1 MRAVVQRVARASVTV
16 DGVDVS
22 AIGAGLL
29 VLLGVGIDDEQP
41 DVTWLA
47 DKVAQ
52 LRIFPD
58 NSSVMNRSVEESNG
72 AIMVVSQF
80 TLHGDARRGRRPS
93 YIAAAPPDK
102 AEALYRAFIDAMR
115 ARGLE
120 VAEWGVPSDDA
131 GRARER
137 WAGDDPARFEE
148 EVLAGLQAAQ
158 RPRAGNDE
166 GERGGRCS
174 GGAAGPHVPRRDR
187 SRGGVDH
194 VADETSGRP
203 AAGVALI
210 AERCGERPR
219 AEDEV
224 SDPNGARE
232 QEDRTGVLF
241 VANHDP
247 EQLGGLHGKRQA
259 EGCSKECDHADHTQG
274 VHVRDDIEVH
284 GARQSAVACMGSR

>member
-120 VAEWGVPSDDA
+120 VAEGV
-131 GRARER
+131 
-137 WAGDDPARFEE
+137 F
-148 EVLAGLQAAQ
+148 QAMMQ
-158 RPRAGNDE
+158 VELVND
-166 GERGGRCS
+166 
-174 GGAAGPHVPRRDR
+174 GPVTILLD
-187 SRGGVDH
+187 
-194 VADETSGRP
+194 
-203 AAGVALI
+203 
-210 AERCGERPR
+210 
-219 AEDEV
+219 
-224 SDPNGARE
+224 
-232 QEDRTGVLF
+232 
-241 VANHDP
+241 
-247 EQLGGLHGKRQA
+247 
-259 EGCSKECDHADHTQG
+259 SKKKF
-274 VHVRDDIEVH
+274 
-284 GARQSAVACMGSR
+284 